1 MASQWIFLQR
11 TNPAQLDKPFAP
23 GQSISLVSTSYDPTP
38 DSNAALDSAGFY
50 FLKGDD
56 VLLDIA
62 VRRVQ
67 DRVLFSTRRG
77 NSWGQEQSVA
87 LQGAFPGPGAIIHVT
102 ATATAYKISFNNSS
116 TIHTFSKVIQG
127 DATSI
132 LYFDNNSKPAFS
144 NPVIA
149 AVFDGVYI
157 LLCTLMAPV
166 YSYTSEGN
174 PQWLKEFAGESAHDV
189 TKSADPKSIARV
201 RPIG

>member
-1 MASQWIFLQR
+1 MSVTFWPRSQVYKLISKQ
-11 TNPAQLDKPFAP
+11 KV
-23 GQSISLVSTSYDPTP
+23 SISATSAWPASGFFCSAQIPLNWINHLHRVNPTP
-38 DSNAALDSAGFY
+38 DPNAALDSAGFY

-62 VRRVQ
+62 VRRVEG
-67 DRVLFSTRRG
+67 RVLFSTRRG

-87 LQGAFPGPGAIIHVT
+87 LQGAFLGPGAIIHVT

-174 PQWLKEFAGESAHDV
+174 PQ
-189 TKSADPKSIARV
+189 
-201 RPIG
+201 